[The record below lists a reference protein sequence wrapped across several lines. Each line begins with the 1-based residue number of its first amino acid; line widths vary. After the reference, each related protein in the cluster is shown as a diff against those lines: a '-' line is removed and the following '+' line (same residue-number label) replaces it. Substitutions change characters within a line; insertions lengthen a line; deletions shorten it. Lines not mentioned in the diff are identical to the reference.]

1 MKIYII
7 GLGGIGSALI
17 SPLGKFLKY
26 NQIDIEAIY
35 LIDGDTVE
43 ENNLSRQ
50 NFIITDIN
58 RAKSDVMA
66 EYLRLFGQKVISI
79 PRYIVSETD
88 CQFEEGSVIFVGVD
102 NYVTRYLIEQ
112 KCKELKNI
120 LIIFGGNEYHDGDVN
135 VIFIKNGKLMTPLYS
150 ETYPELKERDK
161 FPTDQ
166 SCAEAS
172 VHAPQLIFANITVAN
187 MMLGCFYSFLER
199 MKGGL
204 EQLPII
210 YNNQF
215 DLRTNAYLGKSI

>member
-88 CQFEEGSVIFVGVD
+88 CQFEERSVIFVGVD

-135 VIFIKNGKLMTPLYS
+135 VVIIKNGKLMTPLYS

-161 FPTDQ
+161 FPMEQ
-166 SCAEAS
+166 SCAEAA
-172 VHAPQLIFANITVAN
+172 VHAPQLIFTNITVAN